1 MSLIRSL
8 VGGAMGETAR
18 RRSAGRGLLGFGVGL
33 IAARIATRSLPGAAL
48 VGGGLLAKY
57 LWDKKRERESAE
69 AGGLDARD
77 AEMTMARAE
86 GETDIAASAS
96 PVGRSSPTA

>member
-1 MSLIRSL
+1 M
-8 VGGAMGETAR
+8 
-18 RRSAGRGLLGFGVGL
+18 LGFGAGL
-33 IAARIATRSLPGAAL
+33 VAARIATRSLPGAAL

-57 LWDKKRERESAE
+57 LWDKKREREAAE

-77 AEMTMARAE
+77 AEMAMARAE

-96 PVGRSSPTA
+96 PAQDEPPAPA